1 MGMLTDMFGPKMGSW
16 GVESKKDPRW
26 NKTGR
31 GEGLVC
37 TGGPSEMHVWVDECK
52 KNYGKVPD
60 DAEYWFYK
68 D

>member
-1 MGMLTDMFGPKMGSW
+1 MSMFGDAFGPKMGSW

-31 GEGLVC
+31 GEGLIC
-37 TGGPSEMHVWVDECK
+37 TGGPRDLQDWVEQCR
-52 KNYGKVPD
+52 NNFGSVPD
-60 DAEYWFYK
+60 DAEYWFFK